1 MPAKNWRGKSHP
13 GLIWRFVFGHNGPT
27 RARLRAELERKL
39 RLSLSSDFEVPIR
52 DPATGRVGKQRW
64 RIEPDGKV
72 REVKTPPKK
81 KGSATKRSAAKKTTT
96 SRTAS
101 KPSKPSRTSKSGS
114 AQQRRQPAAAPTPR
128 RARAETMSE
137 RVLQNPDGTFA
148 GSRKQKP
155 VTYAQAQQEYAKA
168 MRNAQAASKRAEELL
183 GWDQPR
189 TRRSTTSRG
198 DRTS

>member
-13 GLIWRFVFGHNGPT
+13 GLIWRFVFGYNGPT

-39 RLSLSSDFEVPIR
+39 RLSLSSDFEVQVR
-52 DPATGRVGKQRW
+52 DPKTGRVGKQRW

-81 KGSATKRSAAKKTTT
+81 KGPAAKKTTA
-96 SRTAS
+96 SRTVS

-114 AQQRRQPAAAPTPR
+114 TQQRRQPAAAPTPR

-155 VTYAQAQQEYAKA
+155 VTYAQAQREYAKA
-168 MRNAQAASKRAEELL
+168 MRNAQAASKHAEELL

-198 DRTS
+198 G